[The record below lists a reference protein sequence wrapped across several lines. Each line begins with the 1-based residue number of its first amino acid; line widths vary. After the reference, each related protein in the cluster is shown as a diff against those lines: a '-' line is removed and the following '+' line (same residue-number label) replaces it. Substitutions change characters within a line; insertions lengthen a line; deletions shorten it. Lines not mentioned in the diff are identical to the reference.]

1 VARTVILVSQDTVVA
16 RLWRNRATAQASGEQ
31 SLAITNDA
39 FSHLVLNERHYSK
52 NSMYERHKFIRMIK
66 RENLV
71 LVSAAPIADSTR
83 DMVRYTKLIRDPR
96 YLFEKDD

>member
-1 VARTVILVSQDTVVA
+1 
-16 RLWRNRATAQASGEQ
+16 
-31 SLAITNDA
+31 
-39 FSHLVLNERHYSK
+39 
-52 NSMYERHKFIRMIK
+52 MYERHKFIRMIK